1 MKGTTLSQIVVKSSE
16 VAIII
21 SFLDE
26 AFMKAMFIAGA
37 DVKQARE
44 TPTAFDAYKNEIAW
58 SLTLTCL

>member
-16 VAIII
+16 VAMII

-37 DVKQARE
+37 DVKQARD
-44 TPTAFDAYKNEIAW
+44 TPTAFDAYKNEIA
-58 SLTLTCL
+58 